1 MGLLYPF
8 PVSTSETDF
17 VTVTKND
24 HGVSVEVKTYG
35 LPYLF
40 WGYALASLS
49 VLFFLWLAVRA
60 PLNKLRTLG
69 DGVDLVLIHGLETLL
84 ILTPLTV
91 LAFFFYEKRLTK
103 QGSHL
108 VIQHRLFGITCYK
121 RNIQL
126 TTPAFQVQHHMDAP
140 NVARLK
146 GGEAAVGFQNKGYFV
161 LWANQSAEKSIAI
174 DRHSRKADL
183 EALKTLLES
192 AGQTN

>member
-8 PVSTSETDF
+8 PVSTTETDF
-17 VTVTKND
+17 VSLTKND
-24 HGVSVEVKTYG
+24 QGVRVQVKTYG
-35 LPYLF
+35 LPYIF
-40 WGYALASLS
+40 WGYAFASLS

-69 DGVDLVLIHGLETLL
+69 DGLDLVLIHGLETLL

-91 LAFFFYEKRLTK
+91 LAFFFYEKRLIK
-103 QGSHL
+103 NGAVL
-108 VIQHRLFGITCYK
+108 IVQHRLFGVPCFK
-121 RNIQL
+121 RTINL
-126 TTPAFQVQHHMDAP
+126 ATPAFQVQHHMDAP

-183 EALKTLLES
+183 EALKTLLE
-192 AGQTN
+192 AAR